1 SMSYLGRVNYHFNNK
16 YYITLTGRR
25 DGASNFA
32 SNNKWAFFPSG
43 ALKWNIS
50 EENFMKDMKWIN
62 EFSLRTSAG
71 RTGNDGI
78 SSYRSLAALSSSTS
92 GYLFNGSQPVAFY
105 PSRLASEELSWEK
118 TDMYNVATDIALFNN
133 RINMTFEAYLSYTR
147 DLLLDVQTPTQTGY
161 TTRFANVGKTSN
173 RGVEFSIETH
183 NIRKDKFSWSTTFSV
198 S

>member
-1 SMSYLGRVNYHFNNK
+1 GQKIFSDNLTLQGDGYQSDAILWNNMNAIPDKENYSATSNNNNKTSMSYLGRVNYHFNNK

-78 SSYRSLAALSSSTS
+78 SSYRSLAALSSS
-92 GYLFNGSQPVAFY
+92 
-105 PSRLASEELSWEK
+105 
-118 TDMYNVATDIALFNN
+118 
-133 RINMTFEAYLSYTR
+133 
-147 DLLLDVQTPTQTGY
+147 
-161 TTRFANVGKTSN
+161 
-173 RGVEFSIETH
+173 
-183 NIRKDKFSWSTTFSV
+183 
-198 S
+198 